1 MGWVIITTP
10 MSYLEHNVLKV
21 EKIVHF
27 KQNDLG
33 IKIKIFCLWS
43 LDQFR
48 SNTIKYNG
56 PQLTQ
61 PRLVRSSQ

>member
-1 MGWVIITTP
+1 MTYMGWVIITTP

-43 LDQFR
+43 LDQLDP
-48 SNTIKYNG
+48 T
-56 PQLTQ
+56 L
-61 PRLVRSSQ
+61 